1 MTELLP
7 LLGLLVLGIGLL
19 LRLRPTLVVVAAAVV
34 TGLLA
39 GMPLH
44 APELPAIAGSPAPEG
59 IVNMLGRA
67 FVDNRFVSLF
77 IITLPAIALSER
89 FGLQERAAAVIGR
102 VRAATVG
109 RLQIVYQVF
118 RVLVGALGIR
128 LNGHAAFVRP
138 LVFPMSVGV
147 AAADATSAG
156 AVSSEKEERR
166 LEEIKATDAAAEN
179 YGNFY
184 GQNLS
189 PVQPGMLL
197 VYGALKALGYEVSL
211 WRMILVSVPIV
222 ASSVILGA
230 VQFLLLDRRERRRR
244 GH

>member
-7 LLGLLVLGIGLL
+7 LFGLLVLGIGLL

-39 GMPLH
+39 GMPLY

-59 IVNMLGRA
+59 ILNMLGRA

-147 AAADATSAG
+147 AADASPAG
-156 AVSSEKEERR
+156 AVSPEEEERR

-222 ASSVILGA
+222 CSSVILGG

-244 GH
+244 GR

>member
-1 MTELLP
+1 MTGSLP

-19 LRLRPTLVVVAAAVV
+19 LRLRPALVVVAAAVV

-39 GMPLH
+39 GMPIYR
-44 APELPAIAGSPAPEG
+44 AELQLLADPPAPEG
-59 IVNMLGRA
+59 ILNMLGRA
-67 FVDNRFVSLF
+67 FVENRFVSLF

-89 FGLQERAAAVIGR
+89 FGLQERAAAVIQQ

-109 RLQIVYQVF
+109 RLQIVYQLF

-138 LVFPMSVGV
+138 LLFPMSVGL
-147 AAADATSAG
+147 G
-156 AVSSEKEERR
+156 AVEPPLAQAASLEKDERR

-189 PVQPGMLL
+189 PVQPGILL

-211 WRMILVSVPIV
+211 WRMILFSVPV
-222 ASSVILGA
+222 VCSSLILGA
-230 VQFLLLDRRERRRR
+230 VQFLLLDRRERRRGR
-244 GH
+244 